1 MDKWTIDNRWTPK
14 KNKKKAA
21 LVETYSKY
29 LQWLYREVQSGL
41 QIGSKRTYDAPMKMC
56 MLDLQ
61 RGPIKQGLNRVCPSF
76 YLSFHLFFCPFVH
89 PSICPGV
96 FLELYHQFFLNFGM
110 LETHMKL
117 WRDRVRFSGKKLLPP
132 KSRKWTKN
140 GPKQGF
146 LNLLENLVIYFY

>member
-1 MDKWTIDNRWTPK
+1 MDNRQQMDLKK

-61 RGPIKQGLNRVCPSF
+61 RGPIK
-76 YLSFHLFFCPFVH
+76 
-89 PSICPGV
+89 
-96 FLELYHQFFLNFGM
+96 
-110 LETHMKL
+110 
-117 WRDRVRFSGKKLLPP
+117 
-132 KSRKWTKN
+132 
-140 GPKQGF
+140 
-146 LNLLENLVIYFY
+146 